1 MGGATRVGLPVGG
14 NKGVLNRA
22 SDGWRNKALLPA
34 QQIASLPPVKA
45 NPNIRREAKFY
56 AATNES
62 IRLNPLNRRYLDH
75 TSASHANQWENRNRP
90 RDDNDL
96 LLGHDHAPASGGN
109 ISLWNTPVV
118 LSPRSPRIGEGRR
131 KYGSTLRSR
140 KLTQEARRGRKSDHL
155 RPTEIVTN
163 SGDSVRAARS
173 IVRER
178 AQNDGVLGA
187 QVNVQWNV
195 S

>member
-1 MGGATRVGLPVGG
+1 M
-14 NKGVLNRA
+14 LNRA
-22 SDGWRNKALLPA
+22 SDGWRNSFTPGSADR
-34 QQIASLPPVKA
+34 QSSTRQA
-45 NPNIRREAKFY
+45 NPNIEGKKFTL
-56 AATNES
+56 TNES
-62 IRLNPLNRRYLDH
+62 IRLNPLNRRYLEP
-75 TSASHANQWENRNRP
+75 ASHANQWENRNRP

-140 KLTQEARRGRKSDHL
+140 KLRQEARRGRKSDHL

-187 QVNVQWNV
+187 QVNAMECVLRSWCKFV
-195 S
+195 TKSSRPS